1 MAVSFKV
8 PKSPERNIFNID
20 EFLGV
25 DMTNSGTNVDDRMS
39 PNAPNMIREVPG
51 KVRKRMGYKMQHNFG
66 SGVVYGAHVL
76 KSTSTNTGDFVT
88 DRNMSVVQN
97 VVFNLDPGQ
106 SEYIYTDIEIPYGMG
121 VHIQFTYRTNR
132 EFTISPYV
140 TDTSLCTDTLNTLN
154 TDTNYKG
161 SFGFGSPVYEPYNA
175 FKITNTNLESV
186 TIDLKNIVV
195 FFTQNDTDW
204 FTSYKSYQ
212 TVNEQALFTKGDSFT
227 FSDATEALS
236 DLTSETANVTFSPNT
251 ENEKGLLLLSFD
263 IEVSGVTD
271 ATLESLKVTYG
282 VTQVDSESVSST
294 NVIPT
299 FEYST
304 ARKITVL
311 RVIDPAYDH
320 NAYVINSSY
329 LNSINIEIKVT
340 NYTTWSANV
349 ALKNFKATKVTLSN
363 SFFTSGGKTLIH
375 IDNFLYARNGNDYS
389 LLSSEMNLHK
399 SQSWQFENR
408 LFIVDGNTYWI
419 YDGENDVFEPV
430 LNSSYAKIPLTR
442 ISCSPDNGSGTS
454 YDEKNLMSYG
464 FEQRF
469 LVDSEHSTATIFQLM
484 WGNLTEDLVTAK
496 VMNSSGVM
504 QPKVEGTDFS
514 VDRITGR
521 VTFVTAPGVTPV
533 SGEDNVYITAYHI
546 PDADSVMSVPE
557 CINKCTIGTL
567 FGVNGATDRLFLSGN
582 PEHPNIDWHSGQ
594 YDPTYFPDTYYSKL
608 GRDTSSIVGYSMV
621 NNYLAVH
628 KDEKETEQ
636 SVFVRE
642 GDLITTGEKTGTEG
656 QTIYVT
662 EPAFKLIN
670 TLQGPGAIATYTF
683 GNMQTEPLFLTRSGI
698 FAITAQDI
706 TGEKYAQNRSF
717 YINGA
722 LTKENGLEDAHAIVY
737 KDMYFLFINNNVYVL
752 DGLQTLP
759 TAKDEPYATR
769 QYVCFY
775 LTNLPINVAWIED
788 NVLWFGTTTGKI
800 CSFYTDETNL
810 SSYNDDG
817 NPIEAWW
824 ETADLDGRLFY
835 KNKTFRYVALR
846 LISYSYSKIKI
857 WAKSRG
863 IWTKIKEQNFSNE
876 VFRFSTLCFS
886 RFTFNNDTSDPVMS
900 SKLRVK
906 KIDKARFKVENS
918 NVNEPFGL
926 HDLALEYV
934 ENGNFKG

>member
-8 PKSPERNIFNID
+8 PASPKRSIFNID

-25 DMTNSGTNVDDRMS
+25 DMTNSGTNVSDVMS

-51 KVRKRMGYKMQHNFG
+51 KVRKRMGYRLQHDFG
-66 SGVVYGAHVL
+66 TGVVYGAHVL

-88 DRNMSVVQN
+88 DRNISIVQN
-97 VVFNLDPGQ
+97 TTFDIAPGE
-106 SEYIYTDIEIPYGMG
+106 SEYIYSDVEVPYGMG
-121 VHIQFTYRTNR
+121 VHIQFTYNTNR
-132 EFTISPYV
+132 DFTISPYV
-140 TDTSLCTDTLNTLN
+140 GDTTLCTDTLSTLN
-154 TDTNYKG
+154 TDTNYRG
-161 SFGFGSPVYEPYNA
+161 SFGFNLDVQEPYNA
-175 FKITNTNLESV
+175 FKITNISSSRAS
-186 TIDLKNIVV
+186 IDLKNIVIY
-195 FFTQNDTDW
+195 FTQNNTDW
-204 FTSYKSYQ
+204 LTSYQSYQ
-212 TVNEQALFTKGDSFT
+212 LVNEQALYSKGDVFT
-227 FSDATEALS
+227 YSDATQSLS
-236 DLTSETANVTFSPNT
+236 SRTSATASVSFTPNT
-251 ENEKGLLLLSFD
+251 ENVTGLLLLSFD
-263 IEVSGVTD
+263 IELSGLTN
-271 ATLESLKVTYG
+271 ASLESLKIKYG
-282 VTQVDSESVSST
+282 VNQVDTESVSSS
-294 NVIPT
+294 NVLPT
-299 FEYST
+299 LDYTT
-304 ARKITVL
+304 ARKISIL

-320 NAYVINSSY
+320 GTYVDDSY
-329 LNSINIEIKVT
+329 LSSIDVEITVS
-340 NYTTWSANV
+340 NYTTWSGNV
-349 ALKNFKATKVTLSN
+349 ALKNFKATRVTLSN
-363 SFFTSGGKTLIH
+363 SFFVSGGKTLIH
-375 IDNFLYARNGNDYS
+375 IDNFLYAKDGDDYT

-408 LFIVDGNTYWI
+408 LFIVDGDTFWI
-419 YDGENDVFEPV
+419 YDGENDVFTPV
-430 LNSSYAKIPLTR
+430 LNSTYAKIPVTR
-442 ISCSPDNGSGTS
+442 ISCTPDNGAGTS
-454 YDEKNLMSYG
+454 YDEKNLLSYG

-469 LVDSEHSTATIFQLM
+469 LVDTEHESATVFQLM
-484 WGNLTEDLVTAK
+484 WGNLTDDLVTAK
-496 VMNSSGVM
+496 VMDANGTM
-504 QPKVEGTDFS
+504 QPKTEGTDFT
-514 VDRITGR
+514 VNRITGQ
-521 VTFVTAPGVTPV
+521 VTFLSAPGKTPV
-533 SGEDNVYITAYHI
+533 SGEDNVFITAFHI
-546 PDADSVMSVPE
+546 PDADSVMSIPE

-582 PEHPNIDWHSGQ
+582 PEHPNVDWHSGQ

-608 GRDTSSIVGYSMV
+608 GRDTSAIVGYSMV

-628 KDEKETEQ
+628 KDENEVDQ

-642 GDLITTGEKTGTEG
+642 GDLITTGEKSGTGG

-717 YINGA
+717 YVNGA
-722 LTKENGLEDAHAIVY
+722 LLKENGLENAHAIVY
-737 KDMYFLFINNNVYVL
+737 KDMYFLFINNKAYVL

-759 TAKDEPYATR
+759 RVKDEPYATR

-775 LTNLPINVAWIED
+775 LTDLPINVAWIEN
-788 NVLWFGTTTGKI
+788 NVLWFGTTTGKV
-800 CSFYTDETNL
+800 CSFYTDDTAL
-810 SSYNDDG
+810 TSYNDNG

-824 ETADLDGRLFY
+824 ETADLDGKLFY

-846 LISYSYSKIKI
+846 LISYSYSRVKI

-863 IWTKIKEQNFSNE
+863 VWTRIKEQHFSNE
-876 VFRFSTLCFS
+876 VFRFSTLVFS
-886 RFTFNNDTSDPVMS
+886 QFTFNNDTSDPVMS

-918 NVNEPFGL
+918 NLNEPFGL

>member
-8 PKSPERNIFNID
+8 PASPKRSIFNID

-25 DMTNSGTNVDDRMS
+25 DMTNSGTNVSDYMS

-51 KVRKRMGYKMQHNFG
+51 KVRKRMGYKVQHDFG

-76 KSTSTNTGDFVT
+76 KATSTNTGDFVT
-88 DRNMSVVQN
+88 DRNISLAQN
-97 VVFNLDPGQ
+97 VVFQIEAGE
-106 SEYIYTDIEIPYGMG
+106 SEYIYSDIEIPYGMG
-121 VHIQFTYRTNR
+121 VHIQFTYNTNKDL
-132 EFTISPYV
+132 TISPYV
-140 TDTSLCTDTLNTLN
+140 TDTTLCTDTLNTLN
-154 TDTNYKG
+154 TDTNYRG
-161 SFGFGSPVYEPYNA
+161 SFGFSTGVNEPYNA
-175 FKITNTNLESV
+175 FKITNIGSSRATV
-186 TIDLKNIVV
+186 DLKNIMIY
-195 FFTQNDTDW
+195 FTQSDVDW
-204 FTSYKSYQ
+204 LTSYQSYQ
-212 TVNEQALFTKGDSFT
+212 LVNEQALYTKSSSFT
-227 FSDATEALS
+227 FTDATQALTGI
-236 DLTSETANVTFSPNT
+236 TSATANASFSPNT
-251 ENEKGLLLLSFD
+251 EHEPGLLLLSFD
-263 IEVSGVTD
+263 IELSGLTNASLD
-271 ATLESLKVTYG
+271 SLKVTYG
-282 VTQVDSESVSST
+282 VNRIDSEETSSAY
-294 NVIPT
+294 VLPT
-299 FEYST
+299 FDYTT
-304 ARKITVL
+304 ARKINVL

-320 NAYVINSSY
+320 NDYVDDSYFTTINVQV
-329 LNSINIEIKVT
+329 KVT
-340 NYTTWSANV
+340 NYTTWSGNV
-349 ALKNFKATKVTLSN
+349 ELKNFKATKVTLSD
-363 SFFTSGGKTLIH
+363 SFFVSGEKTLIH
-375 IDNFLYARNGNDYS
+375 IDNFLYAKSADNYT

-408 LFIVDGNTYWI
+408 LFIADGNTYWI
-419 YDGENDVFEPV
+419 YDGENDVFTPV
-430 LNSSYAKIPLTR
+430 LNSSYAKIPITR
-442 ISCSPDNGSGTS
+442 ISCSPDNGAGTS
-454 YDEKNLMSYG
+454 YDEKNLLSYG

-469 LVDSEHSTATIFQLM
+469 TVDSEHTTTRIFQLM
-484 WGNLTEDLVTAK
+484 WGNLTDDLVTAK
-496 VMNSSGVM
+496 VMDANGVM
-504 QPKVEGTDFS
+504 QPKTEGTDFT
-514 VDRITGR
+514 VNRITGQ
-521 VTFVTAPGVTPV
+521 VTFTNAPGRTPID
-533 SGEDNVYITAYHI
+533 GEDNVFITAYHI
-546 PDADSVMSVPE
+546 PDANSVMSIPE

-582 PEHPNIDWHSGQ
+582 SEHPNVDWHSGQ

-628 KDEKETEQ
+628 KDEKEIDQ

-642 GDLITTGEKTGTEG
+642 GDLLTTGEKTGPSG

-717 YINGA
+717 YVNGA
-722 LTKENGLEDAHAIVY
+722 LTKENGLENAHAIVY
-737 KDMYFLFINNNVYVL
+737 KDMYFLFVNNKAYVL

-759 TAKDEPYATR
+759 SAKNEPYATR

-775 LTNLPINVAWIED
+775 LTDLPINVAWIEN
-788 NVLWFGTTTGKI
+788 NVLWFGTTTGKV
-800 CSFYTDETNL
+800 CSFYTDETAL
-810 SSYNDDG
+810 TSYNDD
-817 NPIEAWW
+817 NDPINAWW

-846 LISYSYSKIKI
+846 LISYSFSKVKI

-863 IWTKIKEQNFSNE
+863 IWTRIKEQQFSNE
-876 VFRFSTLCFS
+876 VFRFSTLSFS
-886 RFTFNNDTSDPVMS
+886 QFTFNNDTSDPVMS

-906 KIDKARFKVENS
+906 KIDKARFKIENS
-918 NVNEPFGL
+918 NLNEPFGL